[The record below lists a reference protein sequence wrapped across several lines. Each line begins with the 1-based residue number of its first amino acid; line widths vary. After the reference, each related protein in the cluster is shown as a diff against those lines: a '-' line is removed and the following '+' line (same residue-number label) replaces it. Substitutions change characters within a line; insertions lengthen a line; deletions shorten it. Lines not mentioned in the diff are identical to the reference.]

1 MQKKMDEKEFLIL
14 SYILCSLG
22 LVLVSKKMSK
32 YWDTKQDAVL
42 SWLKI
47 FAIGAK
53 SILQKT
59 FCREEKSA
67 ANQDIKNANYK
78 VFNLVKYAE

>member
-32 YWDTKQDAVL
+32 Y
-42 SWLKI
+42 
-47 FAIGAK
+47 
-53 SILQKT
+53 
-59 FCREEKSA
+59 
-67 ANQDIKNANYK
+67 
-78 VFNLVKYAE
+78 